1 MPYSVLRNDTF
12 CVAKGCL
19 LHCKKPSFALQK
31 ATYHA
36 CKSMPFGHHRIIHH
50 AVFLIKIVV
59 SLLPVLRYIQV
70 YAGMLSLSAEYCY
83 DEKLP
88 AYILS
93 SLVHQYRC
101 RAIQCL

>member
-1 MPYSVLRNDTF
+1 M
-12 CVAKGCL
+12 L
-19 LHCKKPSFALQK
+19 L
-31 ATYHA
+31 
-36 CKSMPFGHHRIIHH
+36 GHQQIIHR
-50 AVFLIKIVV
+50 AVFLFKIVV

-93 SLVHQYRC
+93 SPVQQYQC